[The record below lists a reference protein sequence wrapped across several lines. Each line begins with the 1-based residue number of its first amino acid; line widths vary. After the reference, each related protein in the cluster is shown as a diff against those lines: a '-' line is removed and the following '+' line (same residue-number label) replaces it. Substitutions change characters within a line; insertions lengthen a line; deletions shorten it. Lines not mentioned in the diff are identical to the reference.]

1 MTTRRSILRSSS
13 NNAANS
19 NKNICGLAIADAL
32 AVADNVRYIHVIADL
47 KRAISTEYAL
57 QSVKSY
63 VTSKGHTKVG
73 NIRTACAA
81 FTRQDAAPF
90 QTIQGYLVWVQDHVL
105 FLSPEGIT
113 AIDTDPRIRD
123 ARKVLGIWAVRRKC
137 VGAFEIE
144 WN

>member
-1 MTTRRSILRSSS
+1 MTTRRDILRSSS
-13 NNAANS
+13 NNEANP
-19 NKNICGLAIADAL
+19 NKNLCGLAIAAAL
-32 AVADNVRYIHVIADL
+32 NVSDNVRYIQVISDL

-81 FTRQDAAPF
+81 YTKQDDAPF
-90 QTIQGYLVWVQDHVL
+90 QHIQGYLVWVQDHVL

-123 ARKVLGIWAVRRKC
+123 GRKVLGIWAVRRKC
-137 VGAFEIE
+137 TGAFEIE